1 MPETVL
7 DEFLLQIECLRVFTR
22 PRPEGDIDTC
32 YSEPALLPSRPQRA
46 GPVYTTQQL
55 TVVEKIA
62 PDKTT
67 TRAVDLVRFVPFTR
81 VFKRLSAGNAA
92 ENIRRIVRMSNR
104 FAIEPDR

>member
-46 GPVYTTQQL
+46 GPVYATQQI

-67 TRAVDLVRFVPFTR
+67 TRAVDFVRFVPFTR
-81 VFKRLSAGNAA
+81 VFKRLSTDNAA